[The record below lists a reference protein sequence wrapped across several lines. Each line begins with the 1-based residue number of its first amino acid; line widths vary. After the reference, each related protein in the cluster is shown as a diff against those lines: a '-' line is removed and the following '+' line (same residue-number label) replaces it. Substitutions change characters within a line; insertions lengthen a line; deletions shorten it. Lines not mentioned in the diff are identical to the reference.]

1 MQVGRCVSRVKCLTR
16 DGIREMGER
25 MDGVG
30 LGKNEGEDGWGG
42 LTKTKE
48 I

>member
-1 MQVGRCVSRVKCLTR
+1 MQVDRCVSRVKSLTR
-16 DGIREMGER
+16 DGIRETGER

-30 LGKNEGEDGWGG
+30 LGKNEGEDGWRE
-42 LTKTKE
+42 LTKTKK